1 MHVPHVFEIF
11 STDLKTYSVHSIKSI
26 QTKCAKT
33 FQQTNERFMDCV
45 LCHQNHV
52 SMETIL
58 WKRQEQQKVILD
70 IVQEKEW

>member
-1 MHVPHVFEIF
+1 
-11 STDLKTYSVHSIKSI
+11 
-26 QTKCAKT
+26 
-33 FQQTNERFMDCV
+33 MDCV

-52 SMETIL
+52 CMETIL

>member
-26 QTKCAKT
+26 QTKCGKH

-52 SMETIL
+52 CMETIL